1 MRRPDPKRELT
12 APKCR
17 QGGIPRNAV
26 ELAAGRLGR
35 DEFVRRTRADYD
47 SLARRLEGFWPLPR
61 SVEHA
66 DIVQELLAAT
76 FHHARRWDPTQAPI
90 GRFLVFNAMAD
101 TKKWLNA
108 QRGARTG
115 KDPSSFELLFDDVFA
130 REEGDAIDP
139 GELVP
144 TMPRQDAVPLIRQV
158 VAGVDAGDGES
169 ECLLALLFEEDDEEA
184 VRTVIEGGV
193 ARSRQQAREMLDRA
207 KARAMAIL
215 AQ

>member
-115 KDPSSFELLFDDVFA
+115 KDPSSFELLFDDVF
-130 REEGDAIDP
+130 DP
-139 GELVP
+139 GAN
-144 TMPRQDAVPLIRQV
+144 TSSMPRQDAVPLIRQV
-158 VAGVDAGDGES
+158 VAGVDAGCGES

-193 ARSRQQAREMLDRA
+193 ARSREQAREMLGRA